1 MAKKLKAIVKL
12 QLPAGKATPAPPV
25 GTALGPQGVNIMGF
39 VKEYN
44 ARTASAIGQVIPV
57 EITIFTD
64 GSFTFITKTPPAAE
78 LIKKAA
84 GVPKGSGE
92 PQKNKVGKLTAA
104 QVREIA
110 QTKFDD
116 LNANDVEAASKII
129 AGSTRPE
136 QGSDTMRRSSPC
148 RPSSAA
154 QSLSAWILH

>member
-44 ARTASAIGQVIPV
+44 ARTGGQIGQVIPV

-64 GSFTFITKTPPAAE
+64 GSFTFITKTPPAGD
-78 LIKKAA
+78 LIKKAL
-84 GVPKGSGE
+84 GIPSGSAE
-92 PQKNKVGKLTAA
+92 PNRNKVGKLTQA

-110 QTKFDD
+110 EIKLKD
-116 LNANDVEAASKII
+116 LEGVSLESAMRMIEGTARSMGVTI
-129 AGSTRPE
+129 A
-136 QGSDTMRRSSPC
+136 D
-148 RPSSAA
+148 
-154 QSLSAWILH
+154 